1 MLLFPAPRL
10 DVRLALVLHN
20 ALNVLLMMKLWEL
33 TLEIRVD
40 AAKKRARA
48 VNMQIHLTM
57 LIISVQL
64 AGQLAL
70 LAEFPL
76 HVSHAKPLMAGKP
89 F

>member
-1 MLLFPAPRL
+1 MLLLPAPRL

-20 ALNVLLMMKLWEL
+20 ALNVQLMMKLWEL

-40 AAKKRARA
+40 AAKKRART

-70 LAEFPL
+70 LAEFLL